1 MSCFC
6 VVIWI
11 LLSEMAVVVSD
22 VSVSGHVGGSVKIEC
37 SHWFARNS
45 TKYFCRDPCRDQ
57 DMLIKSGQSP
67 TGRYTLEDSGRGDF
81 TVTITDL
88 QTSDAGTYWCG
99 VERSLKDTYHE
110 VLLTVT
116 DAPSTHK
123 HPPKATPTAAAVST
137 VRFKFFITSSSILP
151 PSITPPSTSPSTS
164 SAPKPTFPA
173 QHSLNISSPT
183 RVPHQDRQDR
193 SGTLLYTAAGL
204 VAMVMIFGLGL
215 IVLFKCKRATSEIK
229 GPCLDVVYA
238 EVKTPQTEINQPSGA
253 VSSTAE
259 DMLENPLYSTVELD
273 NERPDSQI
281 YSLAQ

>member
-1 MSCFC
+1 MRCFC

-11 LLSEMAVVVSD
+11 LLSEVAVVVSD
-22 VSVSGHVGGSVKIEC
+22 ISVSGHVGGSVTIQCPHLLAKT
-37 SHWFARNS
+37 N
-45 TKYFCRDPCRDQ
+45 TKYFCRDPCKKDQ
-57 DMLIKSGQSP
+57 DILIKSGQSP
-67 TGRYTLEDSGRGDF
+67 TGRYTLKDSGKGDF

-99 VERSLKDTYHE
+99 VDRLVKDTYSE

-116 DAPSTHK
+116 DA
-123 HPPKATPTAAAVST
+123 TPTAAAVRT
-137 VRFKFFITSSSILP
+137 VRFKLFITSSSTI
-151 PSITPPSTSPSTS
+151 SSS

-183 RVPHQDRQDR
+183 RVPHEDRQDR

-204 VAMVMIFGLGL
+204 VAMLMIFGLGL

-229 GPCLDVVYA
+229 GPCPDSVYA

-259 DMLENPLYSTVELD
+259 DMLVNTLYSTVELH